1 MVPSTNI
8 KTSPSIVH
16 GGQVFRNV
24 YATSTSTTIP
34 NNVPNEIDQGRSDES
49 ISTQMNRRMD
59 EMMRQFQQVQAS
71 LNSSC
76 VPKIPRERHAIVC
89 YSCRVV
95 GHIAS
100 RYPQRRQGGWGR
112 GMYQVQG
119 GQGLPSN
126 NIPEGVSGV
135 TLRTTQVPQV
145 PPNVNLFSF
154 IDDDDDKECNVVEI
168 KRTRTSNKDKE
179 MEEES

>member
-1 MVPSTNI
+1 M
-8 KTSPSIVH
+8 
-16 GGQVFRNV
+16 

-95 GHIAS
+95 GHITS
-100 RYPQRRQGGWGR
+100 RCPQRRQGGWGR

-145 PPNVNLFSF
+145 LNLLSF
-154 IDDDDDKECNVVEI
+154 IDDDEDEECNVFPI
-168 KRTRTSNKDKE
+168 KRMSRTSNKDKE
-179 MEEES
+179 MEEECSALQRKKKAKGSTKEEQTKWRRS

>member
-34 NNVPNEIDQGRSDES
+34 NNVPYEIDES
-49 ISTQMNRRMD
+49 ISAQMNRRMD

-95 GHIAS
+95 GHITS
-100 RYPQRRQGGWGR
+100 RCPQRRQGGWGR
-112 GMYQVQG
+112 GMYKVQG

-126 NIPEGVSGV
+126 NIVEGVSGV
-135 TLRTTQVPQV
+135 TLPTHTG
-145 PPNVNLFSF
+145 
-154 IDDDDDKECNVVEI
+154 
-168 KRTRTSNKDKE
+168 TS
-179 MEEES
+179 SPS